1 MSAIKTFKCSDC
13 GYKISEDEF
22 NMFCYGESSSRE
34 QYVDMI
40 GEAECPECSLGV
52 LEECAS

>member
-34 QYVDMI
+34 
-40 GEAECPECSLGV
+40 
-52 LEECAS
+52 